1 MPGLHTEKV
10 LQNEMVEEL
19 LARGWVQGTGYK
31 SQGTYD
37 LKRALYPE
45 DVLTWIKTT
54 EPDAYAKVQAMHNGD
69 TDEKL
74 LNRLVEVIEKY
85 GTIHVLRKGFD
96 HVNAHFSMFAPKPS
110 SGLNA
115 AEAERYAQ
123 NILRVVPELEYSEHN
138 GNRLDFGFF
147 LNGIPVATG
156 EMKTENT
163 QTIDD
168 AIRQYCE
175 DRLPKDLKTKKDEPL
190 LKPKRGAIVHFAI
203 SSREIKMTTAL
214 AGQKTVFL
222 PFNQG
227 YNGGAGNPPE
237 TGIIY
242 LWEQVLER
250 HAWLDIMAN
259 FVCIEKRSKFEDG
272 KKITKETILF
282 PRYHQW
288 DAVTK
293 LVAAA
298 KAEGPGNRYL
308 IEHSAGSG
316 KSNTIMW
323 TAHRL
328 ANLHDD
334 NDKKVF
340 NTVFIVT
347 DRTNLDDQLAQTVK
361 QFENTPGLIS
371 RIDGIKATKTEQFI
385 AALAAGSP
393 IVIVTLQTFPY
404 VLEELQHVKDLQ
416 SKSFAIIA
424 DEAHSS
430 QTGATAQKVREL
442 LGLRIEEGEV
452 GLDDV
457 LAADMTT
464 KAKPKNLSYFAFT
477 ATPKKRT
484 LELFGRSGPD
494 GKPTAFHTYTMRQ
507 AIEEGFIL
515 NVLENY
521 ITWKMAV
528 KLSTDEGLVE
538 VPKGETAKLI
548 MRMVRLHSYTISQK
562 IAIIVTHFRETV
574 LRELSGHAKAMI
586 VTDSREAAVRYKLQ
600 ISRYLAE
607 ENITDLKA
615 LVAFSGEV
623 QLDDLPE
630 PYTEGKMNELRG
642 VDIPEAFDTTEYQV
656 LIVAEKYQT
665 GFDQPLLCAMYV
677 DKKLENLAAVQ
688 ALSRLNRTYNG
699 PYGKKERVFVLDFV
713 NDVEQISEAF
723 LPYYQGAEIDTPT
736 DPNSVYD
743 LKQKIDDYGMPA
755 LYTEADIEQ
764 FAIELFDQTRSEQ
777 HRQTTLNNL
786 IGPIAQRYVARLAQV
801 RDAEDEEAVD
811 AAGVFRKDLGTFV
824 RLFRFLAQ
832 IYNFENVALAKR
844 EQFYEWLGR
853 AIRERQTGERP
864 DISSVKLDMP
874 TFRKTFEGK
883 ISLDGR
889 APIRGGDG
897 GGSRVARIK
906 KYAPLQEVID
916 LMNEF
921 FGETTSEETRLSM
934 LAGIFE
940 RSSED
945 ETLAAQARNNTFDK
959 FAIGSIKDQLK
970 NHMTETYVEEVEKH
984 AESTRQ
990 MTEMRTVLSEEEKF
1004 DQFTRAMAKALY
1016 QHFNG
1021 EAHRSPPDARP

>member
-10 LQNEMVEEL
+10 LQNEMVREL
-19 LARGWVQGTGYK
+19 LARGWVSGTGYK
-31 SQGTYD
+31 AQGTYD
-37 LKRALYPE
+37 LRRALYSE
-45 DVLTWIKTT
+45 DVLVWIKAT
-54 EPDAYAKVQAMHNGD
+54 EPEAYAKVQAMHNGD
-69 TDEKL
+69 TDKKIL
-74 LNRLVEVIEKY
+74 DRLVEVIEKY

-96 HVNAHFSMFAPKPS
+96 YVNAHFSMFAPKPS

-115 AEAERYAQ
+115 SEAERYAH
-123 NILRVVPELEYSEHN
+123 NVLRVVPELEYSEHN

-147 LNGIPVATG
+147 LNGIAVATG
-156 EMKTENT
+156 EMKTENA

-175 DRLPKDLKTKKDEPL
+175 DRPPKDPKTKKDEPL
-190 LKPKRGAIVHFAI
+190 LKPKRGAVVHFAI
-203 SSREIKMTTAL
+203 SSREVKMTTAL
-214 AGQKTVFL
+214 AGQKTIFL

-227 YNGGAGNPPE
+227 NNNGAGNPPE
-237 TGIIY
+237 TGVNY
-242 LWEQVLER
+242 LWEQVLDR
-250 HAWLDIMAN
+250 HAWLDILAT
-259 FVCIEKRSKFEDG
+259 FVCIDKRSKFEDG
-272 KKITKETILF
+272 KKITKERVLF

-308 IEHSAGSG
+308 VEHSAGSG

-323 TAHRL
+323 LAHRL

-334 NDKKVF
+334 ADTKVF
-340 NTVFIVT
+340 NTTFIVT
-347 DRTNLDDQLAQTVK
+347 DRTNLDDQLAETVK
-361 QFENTPGLIS
+361 QFENTPGLIA
-371 RIDGIKATKTEQFI
+371 RIDGVKASKSEQLL
-385 AALAAGSP
+385 AALEARSP
-393 IVIVTLQTFPY
+393 IIIVTLQTFPF
-404 VLEELQHVKDLQ
+404 VLEELQNAEELRA
-416 SKSFAIIA
+416 KSFAIIA

-430 QTGATAQKVREL
+430 QAGATAQKVREL
-442 LGLRIEEGEV
+442 LGLRIDEGEV
-452 GLDDV
+452 GLDDF
-457 LAADMTT
+457 LAAEMTNT
-464 KAKPKNLSYFAFT
+464 AQPKNLSYFAFT

-484 LELFGRSGPD
+484 LELFGRIGAD
-494 GKPTAFHTYTMRQ
+494 GKPAAFHAYTMRQ

-515 NVLENY
+515 DVLENY
-521 ITWKMAV
+521 VTWKMAV
-528 KLSTDEGLVE
+528 KLSTAEGRIE
-538 VPKGETAKLI
+538 VPKSETAKLI
-548 MRMVRLHSYTISQK
+548 MRMVKLHSYTISQK
-562 IAIIVTHFRETV
+562 IAIIVSHFRETV

-600 ISRYLAE
+600 IDRYFVDE
-607 ENITDLKA
+607 KITDLKA

-623 QLDDLPE
+623 ELNDLPG
-630 PYTEGKMNELRG
+630 PFTEGNMNELQG
-642 VDIPEAFDTTEYQV
+642 ADIPEAFDTKEYQV

-688 ALSRLNRTYNG
+688 ALSRLNRTYDG
-699 PYGKKERVFVLDFV
+699 PFGTKERVFVLDFV
-713 NDVEQISEAF
+713 NDTEQIKEAF

-755 LYTEADIEQ
+755 LYIEAEIEK
-764 FAIELFDQTRSEQ
+764 FANELFNQARSEQ
-777 HRQTTLNNL
+777 QRQTILNNL
-786 IGPIAQRYVARLAQV
+786 MGPIAQRYVERLAQA
-801 RDAEDEEAVD
+801 RDGNDEEAIA
-811 AAGVFRKDLGTFV
+811 AAGIFRKDLGTFV

-832 IYNFENVALAKR
+832 IYDFENVALAKR
-844 EQFYEWLGR
+844 EQFYEWLSR

-864 DISSVKLDMP
+864 DISSVKLDVV
-874 TFRKTFEGK
+874 TFRRNFEGK
-883 ISLDGR
+883 ISLDR
-889 APIRGGDG
+889 HAPIRGGDG

-906 KYAPLQEVID
+906 QFAPLQEVID

-940 RSSED
+940 KSSED
-945 ETLAAQARNNTFDK
+945 QTLEAQAKNNSLEK

-970 NHMTETYVEEVEKH
+970 NHMTETYVEEVGKH

-1004 DQFTRAMAKALY
+1004 DQFTRAMARALY
-1016 QHFNG
+1016 QHFHP
-1021 EAHRSPPDARP
+1021 EA

>member
-10 LQNEMVEEL
+10 LQNEMVREL
-19 LARGWVQGTGYK
+19 LARGWVEGTGYK
-31 SQGTYD
+31 AQGAYD

-45 DVLTWIKTT
+45 DVLNWIRTT
-54 EPDAYAKVQAMHNGD
+54 EPAAYAKVQAMHNGD
-69 TDEKL
+69 TDKKIL
-74 LNRLVEVIEKY
+74 ARLVEVIEKY

-96 HVNAHFSMFAPKPS
+96 YVNAHFSMFAPKPN

-115 AEAERYAQ
+115 SEAERYAQ
-123 NILRVVPELEYSEHN
+123 NVLRVVPELEYSEHN

-147 LNGIPVATG
+147 LNGIAVATG

-168 AIRQYCE
+168 AVRQYCE
-175 DRLPKDLKTKKDEPL
+175 DRLPKDAKTKKDEPL
-190 LKPKRGAIVHFAI
+190 LKPKRGAVVHFAI
-203 SSREIKMTTAL
+203 SSREVKMTTAL

-227 YNGGAGNPPE
+227 YNRGAGNPPE
-237 TGIIY
+237 TGVNY

-250 HAWLDIMAN
+250 GAWLDIFAN
-259 FVCIEKRSKFEDG
+259 FVCIERRSKFEDG
-272 KKITKETILF
+272 KKITKEIVLF

-298 KAEGPGNRYL
+298 KDEGPGNRYL

-323 TAHRL
+323 LAHRL
-328 ANLHDD
+328 ANLHDAAD
-334 NDKKVF
+334 AKVF
-340 NTVFIVT
+340 NTTFIVT
-347 DRTNLDDQLAQTVK
+347 DRTNLDDQLAGTVK
-361 QFENTPGLIS
+361 QFENTPGLIA
-371 RIDGIKATKTEQFI
+371 RIDGVKASKSEQLL
-385 AALAAGSP
+385 AALKAGSP
-393 IVIVTLQTFPY
+393 IVVVTLQTFPF
-404 VLEELQHVKDLQ
+404 VLEELQNAKDLQ
-416 SKSFAIIA
+416 TKSFAIIA

-442 LGLRIEEGEV
+442 LGLRLDEGEV
-452 GLDDV
+452 GLDDF
-457 LAADMTT
+457 LAAEMTNT
-464 KAKPKNLSYFAFT
+464 AKPRNLSYFAFT

-484 LELFGRSGPD
+484 LEMFGRVGEDS
-494 GKPTAFHTYTMRQ
+494 KPTAFHIYTMRQ

-515 NVLENY
+515 DVLQNY
-521 ITWKMAV
+521 VTWKMAV
-528 KLSTDEGLVE
+528 KLSTDEGRIE
-538 VPKGETAKLI
+538 VPKSETAKLI
-548 MRMVRLHSYTISQK
+548 LRMVKLHSYTVSQK
-562 IAIIVTHFRETV
+562 IAIIVSHFRETV
-574 LRELSGHAKAMI
+574 MQELKGRAKAMI
-586 VTDSREAAVRYKLQ
+586 VTDSREAAVRYKVQLD
-600 ISRYLAE
+600 RYLAE
-607 ENITDLKA
+607 EKITDLKA

-623 QLDDLPE
+623 TLDDLPSSF
-630 PYTEGKMNELRG
+630 TEGNMNELQG
-642 VDIPEAFDTTEYQV
+642 ADIPEAFDTNEYQV

-688 ALSRLNRTYNG
+688 TLSRLNRTYNG
-699 PYGKKERVFVLDFV
+699 PFGKKERVFVLDFV
-713 NDVEQISEAF
+713 NDTERIKEAF

-736 DPNSVYD
+736 DPNAVYD

-755 LYTEADIEQ
+755 FYTEADIEL
-764 FAIELFDQTRSEQ
+764 FAAELFNQAKNEQ
-777 HRQTTLNNL
+777 QRQTTLNNL
-786 IGPIAQRYVARLAQV
+786 MGPIAQRYVERLKKARDDQ
-801 RDAEDEEAVD
+801 DEEA
-811 AAGVFRKDLGTFV
+811 AAAADIFRKDLGTFV

-864 DISSVKLDMP
+864 DISSVKLDIA
-874 TFRKTFEGK
+874 TFKKTYEGQ
-883 ISLDGR
+883 ISLDGH
-889 APIRGGDG
+889 ALIRGGDG
-897 GGSRVARIK
+897 GGGRVARIK
-906 KYAPLQEVID
+906 QYGPLQDVID

-921 FGETTSEETRLSM
+921 FGDTTSEETRLTM

-940 RSSED
+940 KSTED
-945 ETLAAQARNNTFDK
+945 QTLATQAKNNSLDK
-959 FAIGSIKDQLK
+959 FALGSIKDNLK

-984 AESTRQ
+984 AENTRQ
-990 MTEMRTVLSEEEKF
+990 MTEIRTVLSEEEKF

-1016 QHFNG
+1016 EHLHAEG
-1021 EAHRSPPDARP
+1021 

>member
-10 LQNEMVEEL
+10 LQNEMVREL
-19 LARGWVQGTGYK
+19 LERGWVQGTGYK
-31 SQGTYD
+31 AQGTYD

-54 EPDAYAKVQAMHNGD
+54 EPAAYAKVQAMHNGD
-69 TDEKL
+69 TDEKI

-85 GTIHVLRKGFD
+85 GTIHVLRRGFD
-96 HVNAHFSMFAPKPS
+96 YVNAHFSMFAPKPS

-115 AEAERYAQ
+115 SEAERYAQ

-147 LNGIPVATG
+147 LNGIAVATG

-163 QTIDD
+163 QTMDD
-168 AIRQYCE
+168 TIRQYCE
-175 DRLPKDLKTKKDEPL
+175 DRPPKDPKTKKDEPL
-190 LKPKRGAIVHFAI
+190 LKPKRGAVVHFAI

-227 YNGGAGNPPE
+227 YNNGAGNPPD
-237 TGIIY
+237 TGINY
-242 LWEQVLER
+242 FWEQVLER
-250 HAWLDIMAN
+250 HAWLDIFAN

-272 KKITKETILF
+272 KKITKETVLF

-293 LVAAA
+293 LIEAA

-328 ANLHDD
+328 ANLHDG

-347 DRTNLDDQLAQTVK
+347 DRTNLDDQLAETVK
-361 QFENTPGLIS
+361 QFENTPGLIA
-371 RIDGIKATKTEQFI
+371 RIDGVKATKSDQLAE
-385 AALAAGSP
+385 ALRNGSP
-393 IVIVTLQTFPY
+393 IVSVTLQTFPF
-404 VLEELQHVKDLQ
+404 VINALKKKNIP
-416 SKSFAIIA
+416 KSFRSNTFAIIA

-430 QTGATAQKVREL
+430 QTGKSAQETRDL
-442 LGLRIEEGEV
+442 LSLRPEEGEV
-452 GLDDV
+452 D
-457 LAADMTT
+457 AADLIAASDMES
-464 KAKPKNLSYFAFT
+464 KAKPKNISYFAFT

-484 LELFGRSGPD
+484 LEMFGRTGAD
-494 GKPTAFHTYTMRQ
+494 GKPTAFHTYTMKQ

-515 NVLENY
+515 DVLQNY
-521 ITWKMAV
+521 VTWKMAV
-528 KLSTDEGLVE
+528 KLSTDEGRID
-538 VPKGETAKLI
+538 VPKSETAQLI
-548 MRMVRLHSYTISQK
+548 MRMVKLHSYTISQK
-562 IAIIVTHFRETV
+562 IAIIVSHFREIV
-574 LRELSGHAKAMI
+574 MRELNGHAKAMI
-586 VTDSREAAVRYKLQ
+586 VTDSREAAVRYKVQLD
-600 ISRYLAE
+600 RYLAE
-607 ENITDLKA
+607 EKITDLKA

-623 QLDDLPE
+623 KLKELPGSF
-630 PYTEGKMNELRG
+630 TEDNMNELQG
-642 VDIPEAFDTTEYQV
+642 ADIPEAFDTSEYQV

-688 ALSRLNRTYNG
+688 TLSRLNRTYNG
-699 PYGKKERVFVLDFV
+699 PFGKKDRVFVLDFV
-713 NDVEQISEAF
+713 NDTERIKEAF
-723 LPYYQGAEIDTPT
+723 LPYFQGAEIDTPT

-743 LKQKIDDYGMPA
+743 LKQKIDDYGMPV

-764 FAIELFDQTRSEQ
+764 FANELFDQEKNEQ
-777 HRQTTLNNL
+777 QRQTALNNL
-786 IGPIAQRYVARLAQV
+786 MSPIAQRYVERLTKARYDQ
-801 RDAEDEEAVD
+801 DEEAI
-811 AAGVFRKDLGTFV
+811 AAANIFRKDLGTFV
-824 RLFRFLAQ
+824 RLFRFLSQ

-864 DISSVKLDMP
+864 DISSVKLDLA
-874 TFRKTFEGK
+874 TFKKTYEGQ
-883 ISLDGR
+883 ISLDGH
-889 APIRGGDG
+889 ALIRGGDG
-897 GGSRVARIK
+897 GGGRVARIK
-906 KYAPLQEVID
+906 QYGPLQDVID

-921 FGETTSEETRLSM
+921 FGDTTSEETRLTM

-940 RSSED
+940 KSTED
-945 ETLAAQARNNTFDK
+945 QTLAAQAKNNSLDK
-959 FAIGSIKDQLK
+959 FALGSIKDNLK

-990 MTEMRTVLSEEEKF
+990 MAEIRTVLSEEEKL

-1016 QHFNG
+1016 QHFN
-1021 EAHRSPPDARP
+1021 AQA